1 MQITTSDALSIGG
14 AFVLDQ
20 SATTTIVPITGFEM
34 VMSATL
40 KTVGESSQRVY
51 HQTYRLWCDWCE
63 SAGIDPLTLTFGNVA
78 TFLESQS
85 VSKSTRQR
93 QLSALRKL
101 AEMLAIL
108 DYANPARDAMYKSL
122 KKLKV
127 RHMGD
132 SGIQRSRHA
141 LTPAQADKAI
151 RVWSGSRRIDK
162 RNRALIA
169 VLFMTGMRRS
179 EAIALQWSD
188 VDFENGLLHIRHG
201 KGDKERHAAMA
212 GDYALNALQAW
223 RDVMDSERR
232 YVFCS
237 MGKGDKLGADKPTDA
252 QTVYRVVKATEKKSK
267 VVFSPHTVRRTFIT
281 EALNNGTPLAE
292 VKAQVGHEQESTTL
306 RYARPVDARLRRDKI
321 RLRYG

>member
-1 MQITTSDALSIGG
+1 MQITTPDALSIGG
-14 AFVLDQ
+14 AFAFDQ
-20 SATTTIVPITGFEM
+20 PVSTAIAPATGFQM

-40 KTVGESSQRVY
+40 KTVAESSQRVY
-51 HQTYRLWCDWCE
+51 HQTYRLWSEWCE
-63 SAGIDPLTLTFGNVA
+63 SAGINPLMLTFGNVA

-108 DYANPARDAMYKSL
+108 DYGNPARDAAYKSL

-132 SGIQRSRHA
+132 TGTQRSLHA
-141 LTPAQADKAI
+141 LTPAQADKTL
-151 RVWSGSRRIDK
+151 RVWNGSRRIDK

-201 KGDKERHAAMA
+201 KGDKARHAAMA
-212 GDYALNALQAW
+212 GDFALSALKAW
-223 RDVMDSERR
+223 RNTAGADRQ

-237 MGKGDKLGADKPTDA
+237 MSKGDKLGADKPTDS
-252 QTVYRVVKATEKKSK
+252 QTVYRVVKATEKHSG
-267 VVFSPHTVRRTFIT
+267 VVFSPHTVRRTFRPWFNI
-281 EALNNGTPLAE
+281 
-292 VKAQVGHEQESTTL
+292 
-306 RYARPVDARLRRDKI
+306 YATKCHSISER
-321 RLRYG
+321 

>member
-1 MQITTSDALSIGG
+1 MHITTPDALSIEG
-14 AFVLDQ
+14 AFALDP
-20 SATTTIVPITGFEM
+20 SITATITPTTGFEM

-40 KTVGESSQRVY
+40 KTIAESSQRVY
-51 HQTYRLWCDWCE
+51 RQTYRLWCDWCAA
-63 SAGIDPLTLTFGNVA
+63 AGIDPLTLTFGNVA
-78 TFLESQS
+78 AFLEGQS

-108 DYANPARDAMYKSL
+108 DYSNPARDAMYKSL

-132 SGIQRSRHA
+132 TGTQRSLHA
-141 LTPAQADKAI
+141 LTPAEADKAL
-151 RVWSGSRRIDK
+151 RVWDGPRRIDK

-179 EAIALQWSD
+179 ETVALRWSD

-212 GDYALNALQAW
+212 DDFVLAALQAW
-223 RDVMDSERR
+223 REAAGLDRQF
-232 YVFCS
+232 VFCS
-237 MGKGDKLGADKPTDA
+237 MSKGDKLGADQPTDS
-252 QTVYRVVKATEKKSK
+252 QTVYRVVKTTEKRSD

-306 RYARPVDARLRRDKI
+306 RYARPVDARHRRDKI